1 MNNDG
6 ETESLR
12 RALIDDMKPEG
23 PQVNHLGLTSDRQG
37 LMAYASIKSSS
48 YIDNSN
54 SLNALA
60 GAAFGVTE
68 RLFAGHPAPFHEHCG
83 VTLKADT
90 IQQARELN
98 ERVVKATR
106 TMSEDQI
113 SSVKAAAGVI
123 LFQGLS
129 QVLNTMTNIPAN
141 VNPPVFISSGVKL
154 EVPPKYLKDRPA
166 SIEARIRQM
175 RALSRLNL
183 PIPKQL
189 YEESFTD
196 KRRNQNNGGFYSK
209 RR

>member
-1 MNNDG
+1 
-6 ETESLR
+6 
-12 RALIDDMKPEG
+12 MKPEG
-23 PQVNHLGLTSDRQG
+23 PQVNHLGLTSDKQG

-83 VTLKADT
+83 ITLKADSM
-90 IQQARELN
+90 QLARELN
-98 ERVVKATR
+98 ERVMKSTKM
-106 TMSEDQI
+106 MSKDQMA
-113 SSVKAAAGVI
+113 SMKAAAGVI

-129 QVLNTMTNIPAN
+129 QILHSITNVPTN
-141 VNPPVFISSGVKL
+141 VNPPVFISSRVQL
-154 EVPPKYLKDRPA
+154 EVPAKFTRDRPT

-183 PIPKQL
+183 PNPRAL
-189 YEESFTD
+189 YEDNYND
-196 KRRNQNNGGFYSK
+196 KRRQNQNNGGYYTK